1 MRLNARGGREGYR
14 VNVPLTVIMIVCS
27 LTILVP
33 LYLAV
38 VTAIKTPGEISSGTG
53 FEFPLAPQWQNFVTA
68 WTVTSFPR
76 TFLNTTVVTAGTV
89 VVSLLVSSL
98 LSYAIARHPRHP
110 FFRIVFLL
118 LMSALFIPF
127 PILML
132 PVVNEAAAFGL
143 DNQAGLVLLE
153 VVFALSFN
161 MFLYVAFIRA
171 IPIELEEAARIDGA
185 TTWQVFWRIVFPLLA
200 PMNATIGILVFLH
213 TWNDFLLPLVVL
225 SDPAQGTLP
234 MAQYAFQGKQ
244 NVSYGPAFASY
255 LMAMA
260 PVVVVYLFSQ
270 RWVLSGVMRGSVK

>member
-1 MRLNARGGREGYR
+1 MRVSSRGSREGYR
-14 VNVPLTVIMIVCS
+14 INRPLTVVMIVCS
-27 LTILVP
+27 LTILIP

-53 FEFPLAPQWQNFVTA
+53 FEFPLVPQWQNFVTA
-68 WTVTSFPR
+68 WNVTSFPR
-76 TFLNTTVVTAGTV
+76 TFLNTAVVTAGTV
-89 VVSLLVSSL
+89 AVSLLVSSL
-98 LSYAIARHPRHP
+98 LSYAVARHLRHP
-110 FFRIVFLL
+110 FFRTVFLL

-143 DNQAGLVLLE
+143 DNQAGLILLQ

-260 PVVVVYLFSQ
+260 PVVVAYLFSQ